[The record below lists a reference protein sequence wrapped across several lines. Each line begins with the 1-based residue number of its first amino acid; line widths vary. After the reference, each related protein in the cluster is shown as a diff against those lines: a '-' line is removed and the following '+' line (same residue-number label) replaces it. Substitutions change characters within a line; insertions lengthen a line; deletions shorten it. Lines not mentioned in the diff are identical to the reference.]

1 MKYAFGIFILI
12 AALSVTSAEAYTLS
26 ELEFQAASSHPAL
39 RAELQKIQ
47 GLQGKRLQA
56 GLGPNPVLSYTGV
69 EIGNNGAAGF
79 QGGTISQEIVTA
91 DKLRK
96 DQRVVD
102 QEILAAQ
109 YDYSVMRLMVIKE
122 VRQAAYEVMLARR
135 TVDYNEKICEIVK
148 YQLDKSESLYKS
160 GQITL
165 TDIYQVRLEMKNAD
179 LELQQSKIAYWK
191 AWKKLAFSV
200 GNPDL
205 PADVMEEVLD
215 DPAEKLEWEDI
226 VAKLN
231 NRSPELARAQTNY
244 LIASAQ
250 YHAEVAKQTPNVT
263 VEAGFQYDC
272 ASRYTTG
279 LVTVSVPFPLRNKN
293 QGAIAQSRAQ
303 ICQAQSETESA
314 ALALQKRLVDAFMSY
329 KSAYEQL
336 EYFQTNI
343 EPDLQKTL
351 NALQE
356 GNNRGEVSDMQ
367 LQAFKKDILTQ
378 QKNMLQIKAQI
389 KTSEAEIN
397 AFFQ

>member
-1 MKYAFGIFILI
+1 MTRAFKLAILI
-12 AALSVTSAEAYTLS
+12 AALSVTTSDAYTLS
-26 ELEFQAASSHPAL
+26 ELEMQAQSFHPAL
-39 RAELQKIQ
+39 RAEMQKIQ
-47 GLQGKRLQA
+47 ALQGKRLQA
-56 GLGPNPVLSYTGV
+56 GLGPNPVFSYTGA

-96 DQRVVD
+96 DQHVVD

-109 YDYSVMRLMVIKE
+109 YDYSVARLMVIKE

-135 TVDYNEKICEIVK
+135 IVDFNEKICDIVRN
-148 YQLDKSESLYKS
+148 QLEKSESLYKS

-165 TDIYQVRLEMKNAD
+165 TDVYQIRLEMKNAD

-191 AWKKLAFSV
+191 AWKKLACSV

-205 PADVMEEVLD
+205 PADVMEDVLD
-215 DPAEKLEWEDI
+215 DPIEKLEWQDI
-226 VAKLN
+226 VAQLN

-250 YHAEVAKQTPNVT
+250 YHAEVAKRTPNVT

-272 ASRYTTG
+272 ASQYTTG
-279 LVTVSVPFPLRNKN
+279 LVTVSVPFPFRNKN
-293 QGAIAQSRAQ
+293 QGAIAQAQAQ

-314 ALALQKRLVDAFMSY
+314 ALALQKKLVDAFISY

-336 EYFQTNI
+336 EYYKTNI
-343 EPDLQKTL
+343 EPDLQQTL
-351 NALQE
+351 DSLQK
-356 GNNRGEVSDMQ
+356 GNERGEVSVMQ
-367 LQAFKKDILTQ
+367 LQTFKKNILTQ
-378 QKNMLQIKAQI
+378 QKNTLQIKAQL

>member
-1 MKYAFGIFILI
+1 MKYAFGLIILI
-12 AALSVTSAEAYTLS
+12 AAITVTAAEAYTLS
-26 ELEFQAASSHPAL
+26 ELEMQAQSSHPAL

-47 GLQGKRLQA
+47 GLQGKKIQA
-56 GLGPNPVLSYTGV
+56 GLGPNPVFSYTGV

-79 QGGTISQEIVTA
+79 QGGTVSQEIVTA

-96 DQRVVD
+96 DQHVVD

-135 TVDYNEKICEIVK
+135 IVDYNEKICEIVK

-191 AWKKLAFSV
+191 AWKKLACSV
-200 GNPDL
+200 GNPEL
-205 PADVMEEVLD
+205 QADVMEDVLD
-215 DPAEKLEWEDI
+215 KPVEKLEWEDI
-226 VAKLN
+226 VAKLDD
-231 NRSPELARAQTNY
+231 RSPELARAQTNY

-250 YHAEVAKQTPNVT
+250 YHAEVAKRTPNVT

-272 ASRYTTG
+272 SSRHSTG

-293 QGAIAQSRAQ
+293 QGAIAQAQAQ

-314 ALALQKRLVDAFMSY
+314 ALSLQKRLVDAFISY
-329 KSAYEQL
+329 KTAYEQL
-336 EYFQTNI
+336 EYFKENI
-343 EPDLQKTL
+343 EPDQQKTL
-351 NALQE
+351 AALQE
-356 GNNRGEVSDMQ
+356 GNERGEVSVIQ
-367 LQAFKKDILTQ
+367 LQTFKKDILTQ
-378 QKNMLQIKAQI
+378 QKNILQIKAQI
-389 KTSEAEIN
+389 KSSEAEIE

>member
-1 MKYAFGIFILI
+1 M
-12 AALSVTSAEAYTLS
+12 
-26 ELEFQAASSHPAL
+26 
-39 RAELQKIQ
+39 
-47 GLQGKRLQA
+47 
-56 GLGPNPVLSYTGV
+56 
-69 EIGNNGAAGF
+69 GNEGGAGF

-109 YDYSVMRLMVIKE
+109 YDYSVARLMVIKE
-122 VRQAAYEVMLARR
+122 VRQAAYGIMLTRR
-135 TVDYNEKICEIVK
+135 IVDYNEKICGIVK

-165 TDIYQVRLEMKNAD
+165 ADIYQVRLEMKNAD

-191 AWKKLAFSV
+191 AWKKLACSV

-205 PADVMEEVLD
+205 PADVMEDVLD
-215 DPAEKLEWEDI
+215 APAQELMWEDV
-226 VAKLN
+226 VAQLN
-231 NRSPELARAQTNY
+231 SRSPELARAQTNY

-250 YHAEVAKQTPNVT
+250 YHAEIAKKTPNVT
-263 VEAGFQYDC
+263 VEAGVQYDC

-279 LVTVSVPFPLRNKN
+279 LVIVSVPFPLRNKN
-293 QGAIAQSRAQ
+293 QGAIAQAQAQ

-314 ALALQKRLVDAFMSY
+314 SLSLQKRLVDAFMSY

-336 EYFQTNI
+336 EYFNNNI
-343 EPDLQKTL
+343 EPDLQKSL
-351 NALQE
+351 AVLQE
-356 GNNRGEVSDMQ
+356 GSERGEVSVMQ
-367 LQAFKKDILTQ
+367 VHTFKKNILIQ
-378 QKNMLQIKAQI
+378 ERNMIQIKAQL
-389 KTSEAEIN
+389 KSSEAEIE

>member
-1 MKYAFGIFILI
+1 MKHALKLAILI
-12 AALSVTSAEAYTLS
+12 AALCVTTADAYTLS

-96 DQRVVD
+96 DQHVVD

-109 YDYSVMRLMVIKE
+109 YDYSVARLMVIKE

-179 LELQQSKIAYWK
+179 WECQQSKVLYWK
-191 AWKKLAFSV
+191 AWKKLACSV

-215 DPAEKLEWEDI
+215 DPVEKLEWQDI
-226 VAKLN
+226 VS
-231 NRSPELARAQTNY
+231 RMESQSPELARAQTNY

-263 VEAGFQYDC
+263 VEAGVQYDC
-272 ASRYTTG
+272 SSRYTTG

-293 QGAIAQSRAQ
+293 QGAIAQAQAQ

-314 ALALQKRLVDAFMSY
+314 ALSIQKRLVDAFISY
-329 KSAYEQL
+329 KTAYEQL
-336 EYFQTNI
+336 DYFQTNI
-343 EPDLQKTL
+343 EPEQQKTL
-351 NALQE
+351 AALQD
-356 GNNRGEVSDMQ
+356 GADRGEVNVMQ
-367 LQAFKKDILTQ
+367 LQTFKKDVLTQ
-378 QKNMLQIKAQI
+378 QKNLLQLKAQL
-389 KTSEAEIN
+389 KSSKAEID

>member
-1 MKYAFGIFILI
+1 MKHALKLAILI
-12 AALSVTSAEAYTLS
+12 AALSVTTADAYTLA
-26 ELEFQAASSHPAL
+26 ELEMQAQSYHPAL
-39 RAELQKIQ
+39 RAEMQKIQ
-47 GLQGKRLQA
+47 ALQGKRLQA
-56 GLGPNPVLSYTGV
+56 GLGPNPVFSYTGA
-69 EIGNNGAAGF
+69 EMGNDGKAGF

-96 DQRVVD
+96 DQHVVD

-109 YDYSVMRLMVIKE
+109 YDYSVARLMVIKE
-122 VRQAAYEVMLARR
+122 VRQAAYDVMLARR
-135 TVDYNEKICEIVK
+135 VVDCNEKICDVVRN
-148 YQLDKSESLYKS
+148 QLEKSESLYKS

-165 TDIYQVRLEMKNAD
+165 ADVYQVRLEMKNAD
-179 LELQQSKIAYWK
+179 WECQQSKTLYWK
-191 AWKKLAFSV
+191 AWTQLACCV

-205 PADVMEEVLD
+205 PADVMEDVLD
-215 DPAEKLEWEDI
+215 DPAEKLEWEEI

-250 YHAEVAKQTPNVT
+250 YHAEVARAKPNVT
-263 VEAGFQYDC
+263 VEAGVQYDC
-272 ASRYTTG
+272 SSRYTTG

-314 ALALQKRLVDAFMSY
+314 ALSIQKKLVDAFISY

-336 EYFQTNI
+336 EYYKTNI
-343 EPDLQKTL
+343 EPDLQQTL
-351 NALQE
+351 DALQK
-356 GNNRGEVSDMQ
+356 GNDRGEVTVMQ
-367 LQAFKKDILTQ
+367 LQTFKKNILTQ

-389 KTSEAEIN
+389 KSSEAEIN

>member
-96 DQRVVD
+96 DQHVVD

-191 AWKKLAFSV
+191 AWKKLACSV

-215 DPAEKLEWEDI
+215 DPVEKLEWEDI
-226 VAKLN
+226 VA
-231 NRSPELARAQTNY
+231 
-244 LIASAQ
+244 ISANGW
-250 YHAEVAKQTPNVT
+250 HVVGLKSDGTVVAAGWNENGECDVEEWEDIVAISTGTSHTIGLKADGT
-263 VEAGFQYDC
+263 V
-272 ASRYTTG
+272 
-279 LVTVSVPFPLRNKN
+279 V
-293 QGAIAQSRAQ
+293 
-303 ICQAQSETESA
+303 A
-314 ALALQKRLVDAFMSY
+314 A
-329 KSAYEQL
+329 
-336 EYFQTNI
+336 
-343 EPDLQKTL
+343 
-351 NALQE
+351 
-356 GNNRGEVSDMQ
+356 GNNKDGRCEVEGWSGVR
-367 LQAFKKDILTQ
+367 TR
-378 QKNMLQIKAQI
+378 
-389 KTSEAEIN
+389 
-397 AFFQ
+397 